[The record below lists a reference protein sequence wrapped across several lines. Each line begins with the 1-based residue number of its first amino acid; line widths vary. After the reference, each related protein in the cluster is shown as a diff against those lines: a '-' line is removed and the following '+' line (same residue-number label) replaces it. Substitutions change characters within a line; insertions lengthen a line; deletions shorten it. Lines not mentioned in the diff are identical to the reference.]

1 MKSAYVDLHLHL
13 DGAITPSI
21 ARRLAKMTGVA
32 LPKSD
37 EELEIML
44 SVPED
49 CEDLNAFLK
58 CFALP
63 LSLLQT
69 EQSIEEAVYLVQEQI
84 KENGVIYAEI
94 RFAPQL
100 HGDQGV
106 SQEQAIRAALK
117 GLKRSD
123 LACNLILCCMRGNDT
138 KESNLKTVKLA
149 SKYLVED
156 EGVVALDLAGAEG
169 LFPTADYEEEFRLAK
184 KLGVPFTIHAGEA
197 DGASSIKKA
206 LEFGAARIGHGVR
219 AYEDPE
225 LLERLVREKI
235 CLELCPTSNRQ
246 TKAVENMDQYPL
258 RSFIEAGICVTI
270 NTDDMAISRTDIQHE
285 FAYIRNKFR
294 ISEEE
299 EKLLLIN
306 AVKSAFTSNNRKE
319 KLLRQIQE

>member
-1 MKSAYVDLHLHL
+1 
-13 DGAITPSI
+13 
-21 ARRLAKMTGVA
+21 
-32 LPKSD
+32 
-37 EELEIML
+37 
-44 SVPED
+44 
-49 CEDLNAFLK
+49 
-58 CFALP
+58 
-63 LSLLQT
+63 
-69 EQSIEEAVYLVQEQI
+69 
-84 KENGVIYAEI
+84 
-94 RFAPQL
+94 
-100 HGDQGV
+100 
-106 SQEQAIRAALK
+106 
-117 GLKRSD
+117 
-123 LACNLILCCMRGNDT
+123 
-138 KESNLKTVKLA
+138 
-149 SKYLVED
+149 
-156 EGVVALDLAGAEG
+156 
-169 LFPTADYEEEFRLAK
+169 
-184 KLGVPFTIHAGEA
+184 VPFTIHAGEA

-299 EKLLLIN
+299 KRIFLIN

>member
-1 MKSAYVDLHLHL
+1 M
-13 DGAITPSI
+13 
-21 ARRLAKMTGVA
+21 
-32 LPKSD
+32 
-37 EELEIML
+37 
-44 SVPED
+44 
-49 CEDLNAFLK
+49 
-58 CFALP
+58 
-63 LSLLQT
+63 
-69 EQSIEEAVYLVQEQI
+69 
-84 KENGVIYAEI
+84 
-94 RFAPQL
+94 
-100 HGDQGV
+100 

-169 LFPTADYEEEFRLAK
+169 LFPTADYEEEFHLAK

-197 DGASSIKKA
+197 DGSSSIKKA

-246 TKAVENMDQYPL
+246 TKAVQNMDQYPL

-299 EKLLLIN
+299 EKILLIN